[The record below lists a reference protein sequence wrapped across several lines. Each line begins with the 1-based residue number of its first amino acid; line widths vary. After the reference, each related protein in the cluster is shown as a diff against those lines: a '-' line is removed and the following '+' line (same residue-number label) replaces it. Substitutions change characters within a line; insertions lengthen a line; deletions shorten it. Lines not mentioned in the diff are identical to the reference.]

1 MKHYVYI
8 LQSEVNGRFYIGS
21 CSNPEVRLSQH
32 NAGRTH
38 STKPYRPWKLM
49 YYEEF
54 SSNAEARKRELK
66 IKKMN
71 G

>member
-1 MKHYVYI
+1 
-8 LQSEVNGRFYIGS
+8 
-21 CSNPEVRLSQH
+21 VRLSQH